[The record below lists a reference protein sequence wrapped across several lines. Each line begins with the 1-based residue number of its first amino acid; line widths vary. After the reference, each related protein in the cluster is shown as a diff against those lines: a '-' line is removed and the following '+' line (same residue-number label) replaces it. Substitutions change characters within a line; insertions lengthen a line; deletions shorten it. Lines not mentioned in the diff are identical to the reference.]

1 MSEHNISNKKVKF
14 TESEQEL
21 YDALLDEYNDIFEN
35 ILNMKEKYIFD
46 KILTNVKAILGEK
59 KTEIYSKQIISKV
72 LLSLKMSNYIPDINA
87 LKPLKKNAK
96 SGMINIPENH

>member
-1 MSEHNISNKKVKF
+1 MSEFNISNKKVKF

-59 KTEIYSKQIISKV
+59 KMEIYSKQIISKV

-87 LKPLKKNAK
+87 LKSLKKY
-96 SGMINIPENH
+96 I